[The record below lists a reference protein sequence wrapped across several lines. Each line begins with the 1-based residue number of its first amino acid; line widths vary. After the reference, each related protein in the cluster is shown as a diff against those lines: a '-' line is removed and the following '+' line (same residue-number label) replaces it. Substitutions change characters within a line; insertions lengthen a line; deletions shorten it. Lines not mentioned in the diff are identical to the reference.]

1 MKQES
6 LKYHQPVFDLIG
18 QKPSFSVTNL
28 QLLRKLEQET
38 GVKLPASVREWYSLE
53 NGVELL
59 ANYSNT
65 DHATMVEDL
74 GRREKYWR
82 DREYHYYNFLLEQN
96 LLIVLIETQSVWTWA
111 VKIDG
116 SDDPPV
122 FTCAGSPEPESEWV
136 LCAES
141 FSTFVYTR
149 IWDFKDW
156 GSDFYLWAFSDE
168 KLHSS
173 ILAFLSS
180 HFTQGPQT
188 HSYGCTNL
196 RFFSGTKGIHLF
208 AEDDLT
214 EWNIWGA
221 SYQELFELTS
231 LIWNQADLAKT
242 LEAADEGSPAE
253 IVLRILRNNLSEAD

>member
-18 QKPSFSVTNL
+18 QKPSFSATNL

-59 ANYSNT
+59 ANYSNS
-65 DHATMVEDL
+65 DHATTVEDL
-74 GRREKYWR
+74 GRRDKYWR
-82 DREYHYYNFLLEQN
+82 DRKDHHYDFLLEQN

-141 FSTFVYTR
+141 FSSFVYTR
-149 IWDFKDW
+149 IWDFDW
-156 GSDFYLWAFSDE
+156 DSDYYLCAVSNE
-168 KLHSS
+168 KFHSNV
-173 ILAFLSS
+173 LAFLSN
-180 HFTQGPQT
+180 HFMQGPQT
-188 HSYGCTNL
+188 FSYGCTNL
-196 RFFSGTKGIHLF
+196 RFYSGTKGIHLF
-208 AEDDLT
+208 VGDKQT
-214 EWNIWGA
+214 QWNIRA
-221 SYQELFELTS
+221 ANYQELLELTS

-242 LEAADEGSPAE
+242 LEAPDESIPANT
-253 IVLRILRNNLSEAD
+253 VLRVLRNNLAETD